1 MPAVCQPPAST
12 KSPLQS
18 QCSSSSSSASDVDE
32 RHPFIQNL
40 LDQLQTS
47 HETRFHACWMFLR
60 FFFLTTSRTSHL
72 NTENQNIASLR
83 TVSFDSQSSTTTE
96 EQGHG
101 LLVWDIAVACLS
113 LSVKL
118 HRDFLDPLLPVYADE
133 YLTLSPHGM
142 SYVDLEVRSFWFLLR
157 HPYILLRW
165 PIVIFCPHSIIVWVY
180 HLSFS

>member
-1 MPAVCQPPAST
+1 MPADCQPAAST
-12 KSPLQS
+12 ESPLLS
-18 QCSSSSSSASDVDE
+18 QCSSNSSYTSSASDVDE
-32 RHPFIQNL
+32 RRPFIQNL

-72 NTENQNIASLR
+72 DTEIQTFRAG
-83 TVSFDSQSSTTTE
+83 SFDSQSSTTTE

-142 SYVDLEVRSFWFLLR
+142 TYVDLEVIFL
-157 HPYILLRW
+157 
-165 PIVIFCPHSIIVWVY
+165 
-180 HLSFS
+180 FSSVPPLYPA